1 MQFLL
6 KRKDFLV
13 FADLP
18 SSYFQ
23 VTMAQGGRGERHA
36 AELACTTDTVSATDL

>member
-1 MQFLL
+1 MRFLL

-18 SSYFQ
+18 ASYIQ
-23 VTMAQGGRGERHA
+23 VTMVRGARGERNA
-36 AELACTTDTVSATDL
+36 AELACTTDTVSATDI